1 MKHSTLAAFSIER
14 RIAAVAVFHS
24 TRLED
29 IQQRHI
35 LPDINKASG
44 SVRELVTRTIEHQTP
59 DFVAV
64 SCPSAKAGSR
74 IRALCDVINEVATA
88 FGIPVMEIDEST
100 LRLAYGYPPL
110 VRKEHVRDAGR
121 SIWPSLKD
129 VKSKRAVVDAVTVGL
144 YVQTERLFSLYE
156 EGT

>member
-1 MKHSTLAAFSIER
+1 MKHFTLAAFSAER

-35 LPDINKASG
+35 VPDINKASG
-44 SVRELVTRTIEHQTP
+44 SMRELVTRTIEHHTP
-59 DFVAV
+59 DFIAI
-64 SCPSAKAGSR
+64 SCPSARVGTR
-74 IRALCDVINEVATA
+74 IRMLCDVVTEVAA
-88 FGIPVMEIDEST
+88 KFGIPVMEIDDST

-110 VRKEHVRDAGR
+110 IRQEHVRNVGR

-156 EGT
+156 EAA